1 MLLIGVSLFLLP
13 SMARA
18 KPWWEEGKTRWF
30 WAQWGRFTPTMS
42 WEEIMLDLSVVGAT
56 VCVDDGAV
64 PFEGQIYLA
73 NAGGTNPVNISSNR
87 SCDTGPVT
95 NMNLAG
101 RPMEPRSRALR
112 TRMARSWIS
121 W

>member
-18 KPWWEEGKTRWF
+18 EPWWEEGKTRWF

-42 WEEIMLDLSVVGAT
+42 WEEIMRDLSVVGAT

-64 PFEGQIYLA
+64 PF
-73 NAGGTNPVNISSNR
+73 
-87 SCDTGPVT
+87 
-95 NMNLAG
+95 
-101 RPMEPRSRALR
+101 
-112 TRMARSWIS
+112 
-121 W
+121 